1 MRSVASII
9 KLCLARRVHAH
20 VLKYDVPVSIMHI
33 WHSMLH
39 KLFALNYKSISS
51 STGITLTVAYTLN
64 GSDNWNYSW
73 ISKLSCSTC
82 IEQCCKLM
90 AGNWTTNLRR
100 LLEVSSS
107 LGYRLL
113 ISKIII
119 RILLFCKL
127 LASSGNEST
136 FWHPWIAL
144 KQLQVMNH
152 NVNC

>member
-1 MRSVASII
+1 MSITI
-9 KLCLARRVHAH
+9 VNNKKNEAH
-20 VLKYDVPVSIMHI
+20 RKFYNHI
-33 WHSMLH
+33 WNENILVRKTML
-39 KLFALNYKSISS
+39 Y
-51 STGITLTVAYTLN
+51 YTLN

-100 LLEVSSS
+100 LLEMSSS
-107 LGYRLL
+107 LGYRLWM
-113 ISKIII
+113 SMIII

-144 KQLQVMNH
+144 KQLRIMNH